1 MAPRIP
7 SPVDWLV
14 AGVVGLFAVA
24 EEIGERT
31 AAPDRQEAAWWIAAG
46 VAAAVLVLFRR
57 QAPFGVL
64 SAYTIANVAGF
75 LLVADV
81 AAAWQYYTQLLLLF
95 TLLSEVRPRDRRAV
109 TGLAMTGVFVA
120 AMLAASSNSPGW
132 GDVAVA
138 VVMSTVAAGAG
149 IAVRRYRALAVRA
162 AERGELLAREAV
174 SAERARIAR
183 ELHDIVVHSV
193 SVMTMRTGGVRLMLG
208 QERAP
213 EREILATVEA
223 TGREAVEELR
233 LMLNLLRGPESDG
246 TVPIAG
252 LDRLDELVDQV
263 RAAGLTVKTEIH
275 GEPVPL
281 PPALDL
287 SAYRILQEA
296 LTNTLKHA
304 GPADVTVTV
313 GYRPRELTLEVVDRG
328 PSGPPPRPGESGYG
342 LVGMRERVAMFGG
355 TLAAGPVPEGGFR
368 VRAVL
373 PV

>member
-57 QAPFGVL
+57 RAPFGVL

-120 AMLAASSNSPGW
+120 AMLAASSNAPGW

-138 VVMSTVAAGAG
+138 VVMTTVAAGAG

-263 RAAGLTVKTEIH
+263 RAAGLTVKTEIY